1 MCFCTAMRIQRQL
14 IILRIFEAIMSE
26 KKSFVLYSDILQPI
40 ECMSDEQAGE
50 LFKAIL
56 RKVNNEDIG
65 ELSPMASMAYAFIA
79 PKMDDNA
86 EKWEEI
92 KKSRSEAGRRG
103 GLATQAKAKTI
114 KENDDCN
121 EQEQASTEQ
130 SQANGKQNQAK
141 TSKRQAKLSKDQANQ
156 AVNVNVN
163 VNGLSNNKLLDNK
176 DISPTKDKKV
186 VKHKYGS
193 FQNVLLTDSEVE
205 QLNSR
210 FNNRQEKIEDLSYY
224 LATHNVS
231 YKSHYAAILSWD
243 RSDKKKNTVT
253 QQPYIPPGNGG
264 SNKQA
269 NNNNN
274 AWAEFLREVNSG
286 G

>member
-1 MCFCTAMRIQRQL
+1 
-14 IILRIFEAIMSE
+14 MSE

-114 KENDDCN
+114 KENGDCD
-121 EQEQASTEQ
+121 EQEQAGTEQ
-130 SQANGKQNQAK
+130 KQANGKQNQAK
-141 TSKRQAKLSKDQANQ
+141 TSKRQAKLSIDQAKLSIDQANDKETASKDQANQ

-163 VNGLSNNKLLDNK
+163 VNELSNNKLLDNK
-176 DISPTKDKKV
+176 DISPTKDKKA

-193 FQNVLLTDSEVE
+193 FQNVLLTDAELE

-210 FNNRQEKIEDLSYY
+210 FDNRPEKIEDLSYY

-231 YKSHYAAILSWD
+231 YKSHYATILSWD

-253 QQPYIPPGNGG
+253 QQPYIPPGNTGG
-264 SNKQA
+264 NKQA

-274 AWAEFLREVNSG
+274 AWTEFLQEVNSG

>member
-1 MCFCTAMRIQRQL
+1 
-14 IILRIFEAIMSE
+14 MSE
-26 KKSFVLYSDILQPI
+26 KKSFVLYSDLLQPI
-40 ECMSDEQAGE
+40 ECMSNEQAGE

-79 PKMDDNA
+79 PKIDDNA
-86 EKWEEI
+86 EKWEEE
-92 KKSRSEAGRRG
+92 KKKRSEAGKKGMETRW
-103 GLATQAKAKTI
+103 KAKKSNNTAI
-114 KENDDCN
+114 TPDNKSITNDN
-121 EQEQASTEQ
+121 TVI
-130 SQANGKQNQAK
+130 
-141 TSKRQAKLSKDQANQ
+141 TSDNTAITPDNTAITPDNKGITKITD
-156 AVNVNVN
+156 NVNVN

-176 DISPTKDKKV
+176 DISPTKDKKA

-193 FQNVLLTDSEVE
+193 FQNVLLTDAEVE